1 MENVEMKQTM
11 KVQKKEII
19 EDPPFFR
26 TLFNDV
32 RLSWIWLILRIY
44 IGWQWLDAGWGKLM
58 NPVWFGGS
66 AGGAITGFVNGAL
79 SKTTGDHPD
88 VQGWYAF
95 FLQNLVLP
103 YTKFWSNLV
112 AVGETLVGIALI
124 LGIFTGIAAIFGSF
138 MNANYLLAGT
148 VSLNPGM
155 LIITVLLILA
165 WKTAGWLGLDHW
177 VLPALGAPWR
187 PGSLFKVKP
196 KDGG

>member
-1 MENVEMKQTM
+1 MKMDQ
-11 KVQKKEII
+11 VV
-19 EDPPFFR
+19 EDPPFAR
-26 TLFNDV
+26 MLFNDV

-44 IGWQWLDAGWGKLM
+44 IGWQWLEAGWTKLFSSA
-58 NPVWFGGS
+58 WFGGQ

-88 VQGWYAF
+88 VQGWYAW

-103 YTKFWSNLV
+103 YAKFWSNLV
-112 AVGETLVGIALI
+112 AIGETLVGIALI

-177 VLPALGAPWR
+177 VLPALGAPWQ
-187 PGSLFKVKP
+187 PGHLFKIKP
-196 KDGG
+196 KEMGESKT